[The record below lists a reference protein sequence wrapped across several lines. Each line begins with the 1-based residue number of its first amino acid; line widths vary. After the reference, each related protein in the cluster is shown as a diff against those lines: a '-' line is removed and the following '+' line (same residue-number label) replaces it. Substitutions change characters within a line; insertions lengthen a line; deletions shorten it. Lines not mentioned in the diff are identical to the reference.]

1 MRPPVL
7 VLACLCAAAATGCGG
22 GGNEPRR
29 AQRPAPSVDLRV
41 NEPADMTTVRSETV
55 EVKGSVTP
63 AGASVLVVGQKAP
76 VSAGGSFTATV
87 PLEPGANVIDVMA
100 SAAGRTPALTAFRVT
115 REMPVTV
122 PDLGGKTEAE
132 VDKALGAVGLKPEVE
147 KGGGLIEDLL
157 PGDPAVCQQDPSA
170 GTQVRRGTTVHVVVS
185 KSC

>member
-1 MRPPVL
+1 MHRPVL
-7 VLACLCAAAATGCGG
+7 VFACLAAAALTGCGG
-22 GGNEPRR
+22 DDQPR
-29 AQRPAPSVDLRV
+29 AQKPAAPVDLTV
-41 NEPADMTTVRSETV
+41 TTPADMETVRSETV
-55 EVKGSVTP
+55 EVRGTVTP
-63 AGASVLVVGQKAP
+63 AGAAVLVVGQKAP

-122 PDLGGKTEAE
+122 PDLGGKSEAD
-132 VDKALGAVGLKPEVE
+132 VDKALAAVGLKPEVE
-147 KGGGLIEDLL
+147 KGGGLIEGLL
-157 PGDPAVCQQDPSA
+157 PGDPAVCEQDPSA

>member
-1 MRPPVL
+1 MRPHVL

-22 GGNEPRR
+22 GNEPRR
-29 AQRPAPSVDLRV
+29 AQRPSPPVDLRV
-41 NEPADMTTVRSETV
+41 NEPADMATVRSETV
-55 EVKGSVTP
+55 AVKGTVRP

-76 VSAGGSFTATV
+76 VSGGGSFTATV

-122 PDLGGKTEAE
+122 PDLGGKSEAE
-132 VDKALGAVGLKPEVE
+132 VDKALAGVGLKPEVE

-157 PGDPAVCQQDPSA
+157 PGDPAVCRQDPGA
-170 GTQVRRGTTVHVVVS
+170 GTQVRRGSTVHVVVS

>member
-1 MRPPVL
+1 MRRHVL
-7 VLACLCAAAATGCGG
+7 VLACLCVAAATGCGG
-22 GGNEPRR
+22 GDNARR
-29 AQRPAPSVDLRV
+29 AQRPTPAVDLKV
-41 NEPADMTTVRSETV
+41 TDPADMTTVRSETV
-55 EVKGSVTP
+55 AVKGTVKP

-100 SAAGRTPALTAFRVT
+100 TASGRTPALTAFRVT

-132 VDKALGAVGLKPEVE
+132 VDQALGDVGLKPDVE

-157 PGDPAVCQQDPSA
+157 PGDPAVCEQDPSA
-170 GTQVRRGTTVHVVVS
+170 GTQVRRGTSVHVVVS

>member
-1 MRPPVL
+1 MRRHVL

-22 GGNEPRR
+22 GNEPRR
-29 AQRPAPSVDLRV
+29 AQRPSPPVALQV

-55 EVKGSVTP
+55 EVKGTVTP

-76 VSAGGSFTATV
+76 VSGGGSFTATV

-115 REMPVTV
+115 REVPVTV
-122 PDLGGKTEAE
+122 PDLGGKSEAD
-132 VDKALGAVGLKPEVE
+132 VDRALAAIGLKPEVE

-157 PGDPAVCQQDPSA
+157 PGDPAVCQQDPSP
-170 GTQVRRGTTVHVVVS
+170 GTQVRRGSTVHVVVS

>member
-1 MRPPVL
+1 MRRHVL

-22 GGNEPRR
+22 SGNEPKPAR
-29 AQRPAPSVDLRV
+29 RPAPTVDLRIAR
-41 NEPADMTTVRSETV
+41 PADMTTVRSETV

-63 AGASVLVVGQKAP
+63 AGAAVLVVGQKAP

-100 SAAGRTPALTAFRVT
+100 TASGRTPALTAFRVT

-122 PDLGGKTEAE
+122 PDLGGKTEEE
-132 VDKALGAVGLKPEVE
+132 VDKALADIGLEPQVE
-147 KGGGLIEDLL
+147 KGGGLIENLL
-157 PGDPAVCQQDPSA
+157 PGDPAVCEQDPSA

>member
-1 MRPPVL
+1 MRPHVL

-22 GGNEPRR
+22 GKEPTQAR
-29 AQRPAPSVDLRV
+29 RPAPTVDLRIAT
-41 NEPADMTTVRSETV
+41 PADMTTVRSETV
-55 EVKGSVTP
+55 EVKGNVTP
-63 AGASVLVVGQKAP
+63 AGSAVLVVGQKAP

-100 SAAGRTPALTAFRVT
+100 TASGRTPALTAFRVT

-122 PDLGGKTEAE
+122 PDLGGKTEEE
-132 VDKALGAVGLKPEVE
+132 VDKALAGVGLEPQVE

-157 PGDPAVCQQDPSA
+157 PGDPAVCEQDPSA